1 MTSEE
6 IFYCVIP
13 ESKHHPETKLKC
25 YAHRCDDNTL
35 FINGYYEFF
44 IDQEEYQDYHTKCRI
59 TRRDDENIWV
69 SNIFCAVANEIEQ
82 QYHIAVDIYDEQG
95 YWDFNCFPKF
105 VFSYIYDAYNDL

>member
-13 ESKHHPETKLKC
+13 KSKHHPETKLKC
-25 YAHRCDDNTL
+25 YANRCEDNTL
-35 FINGYYEFF
+35 FVNGYYEFY

-59 TRRDDENIWV
+59 KTKDDENIWV
-69 SNIFCAVANEIEQ
+69 NDIYCAVANNIEQ
-82 QYHIAVDIYDEQG
+82 QYHIAVDIDDEQG

-105 VFSYIYDAYNDL
+105 VFSYLYDAYNNL